1 VVNMSGRGDSGSSIQ
16 ICGPTRCQTVACAC
30 ANYSMGAP
38 SEGRRFSVVEPAFKA
53 GAHAYSLSV
62 VHWFGL

>member
-1 VVNMSGRGDSGSSIQ
+1 VARRFRSAGPPGVKPSRVHASIT
-16 ICGPTRCQTVACAC
+16 PWAR
-30 ANYSMGAP
+30 P
-38 SEGRRFSVVEPAFKA
+38 LRGRRFSVVEPAFKA